1 VTGVP
6 LGTASVMLITDLNV
20 MIMCFLILGA
30 GAAVSTGTALHLL
43 LTVELLWI
51 TLYGLVVQ
59 IGMLYDTASLVALT
73 FFFLVLSAVEL
84 GIGLIL
90 VMVQHTL
97 LRSVSLLAGRF
108 NFLKF
113 TTRLNLKVPGQS
125 SSRL

>member
-1 VTGVP
+1 
-6 LGTASVMLITDLNV
+6 MLVTDLNIM
-20 MIMCFLILGA
+20 MICFIILAA
-30 GAAVSTGTALHLL
+30 GVAVSTGTSLHLL

-51 TLYGLVVQ
+51 TLYGVVVQ
-59 IGMLYDTASLVALT
+59 VGILYDTAGLVALT

-97 LRSVSLLAGRF
+97 LRSVSLLSGRF

-113 TTRLNLKVPGQS
+113 TNRISLKSPGHSVAQM
-125 SSRL
+125 RP